1 MLIVTPRDGENAEQ
15 FVARFTKLVQ
25 RDGILR
31 EVKRRRH
38 FISNHEAERLVKQK
52 AARKR
57 ARTARKIAERE
68 ARMSRPSARRV

>member
-1 MLIVTPRDGENAEQ
+1 MLIVTPRDGESGEQ

-57 ARTARKIAERE
+57 ARAARKAAERE
-68 ARMSRPSARRV
+68 ARMSRPSRRP

>member
-1 MLIVTPRDGENAEQ
+1 MLIVHPRDGESPEALLG
-15 FVARFTKLVQ
+15 RFTKMIQ

-38 FISNHEAERLVKQK
+38 FISASEQRRIAAQK

-57 ARTARKIAERE
+57 ARR
-68 ARMSRPSARRV
+68 ARRVTSDRR

>member
-1 MLIVTPRDGENAEQ
+1 MLVIVPRDGESQEALLN
-15 FVARFTKLVQ
+15 RFTTTVQ

-38 FISNHEAERLVKQK
+38 FLSNHEQERLVKQK

-57 ARTARKIAERE
+57 ARAARKAAERA
-68 ARMSRPSARRV
+68 ARMR

>member
-1 MLIVTPRDGENAEQ
+1 MLQVELREGESGEALLG
-15 FVARFTKLVQ
+15 RFTKMVQ

-38 FISNHEAERLVKQK
+38 FISNAQARRIAAQK

-57 ARTARKIAERE
+57 ARRARTRTE
-68 ARMSRPSARRV
+68 PRR

>member
-68 ARMSRPSARRV
+68 ARMSRPSGRS

>member
-1 MLIVTPRDGENAEQ
+1 MLVVTPKDGESPEQ
-15 FVARFTKLVQ
+15 MLTRFTKLVQ

-38 FISNHEAERLVKQK
+38 FISNHEQERLVKQK

-57 ARTARKIAERE
+57 ARAARKAAERA
-68 ARMSRPSARRV
+68 ARQGR

>member
-1 MLIVTPRDGENAEQ
+1 MLVIVPRDGESQEALLN
-15 FVARFTKLVQ
+15 RFTKTVQ

-38 FISNHEAERLVKQK
+38 FLSNHEQERLVKQK

-57 ARTARKIAERE
+57 ARAARKAAERA
-68 ARMSRPSARRV
+68 ARMR

>member
-1 MLIVTPRDGENAEQ
+1 MLMVTPREGESQESLLN
-15 FVARFTKLVQ
+15 RFTKTVQ

-38 FISNHEAERLVKQK
+38 FISNHEQERLVKQK

-57 ARTARKIAERE
+57 ARAARKAAERA
-68 ARMSRPSARRV
+68 ARMR

>member
-1 MLIVTPRDGENAEQ
+1 MLIVTPRDGEPADAML
-15 FVARFTKLVQ
+15 ARFTKLVQ

-57 ARTARKIAERE
+57 ARAARKAAERA
-68 ARMSRPSARRV
+68 ARQR